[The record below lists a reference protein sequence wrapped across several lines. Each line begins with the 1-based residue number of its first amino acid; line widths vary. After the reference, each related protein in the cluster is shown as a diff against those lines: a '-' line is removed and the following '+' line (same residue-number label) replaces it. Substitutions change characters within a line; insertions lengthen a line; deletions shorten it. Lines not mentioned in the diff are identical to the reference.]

1 MNKKMSLRLLAGFL
15 AFIMVFFSINDYS
28 VFAANNTEQTI
39 VADDENQDT
48 ASVDAEDVE
57 DAACINEVQETVT
70 VSSNDSDVE
79 DQQDADE
86 ADESDDVE
94 IEDEEVDPKG
104 IICPVC
110 HTSYSE
116 FVKESRF
123 GCPDCYDVFD
133 LMMGNQIKTIQG
145 SEEHRGKHP
154 VHMRSVFDLTRGE
167 GALKTEEAPVLKEKV
182 SIEEK
187 ISVLRLRLK
196 EAIHEEDYE
205 SAASLRDEIRALE
218 AGVTDHE

>member
-1 MNKKMSLRLLAGFL
+1 MLCEKCKKREAVVRYTVVKNKTRTEHNYCMECAASLDMGNTSYAGLFDGQSQLGRLLSGILGF
-15 AFIMVFFSINDYS
+15 AMDRE
-28 VFAANNTEQTI
+28 TE
-39 VADDENQDT
+39 D
-48 ASVDAEDVE
+48 EDV
-57 DAACINEVQETVT
+57 NP
-70 VSSNDSDVE
+70 S
-79 DQQDADE
+79 
-86 ADESDDVE
+86 
-94 IEDEEVDPKG
+94 G
-104 IICPVC
+104 IVCPVC
-110 HTSYSE
+110 QTSYAE
-116 FVKESRF
+116 FVKDSRF